1 MLEPYLIQ
9 RLKSLQK
16 KTPPHDLHWFANAAT
31 HMCWKTHPKQPS
43 AQGAHTT
50 VNEARYA
57 DWRVFEKGWLPSTFP
72 KSHLQIYLVAE
83 TSETGRTNVK
93 NVALSKWGPYE
104 IPAAF
109 IHSLDVGNRVWPP
122 DSSSHAGDEE
132 TTTKWHENMIPN
144 VLKNHTQL
152 RNDHQRKN
160 VKRSITARDRQQVQD
175 TGSALWIEKF
185 PEHIGHNQGQ
195 RAYQEQADQGC
206 SQAPTQNYSFN
217 SSAGVG
223 YVQDE
228 TKTM

>member
-132 TTTKWHENMIPN
+132 TTTKWHENMIPKRTKKSYP
-144 VLKNHTQL
+144 VAKWSSKKECQKKHHSTWPPAGTRHWL
-152 RNDHQRKN
+152 RPL
-160 VKRSITARDRQQVQD
+160 DREI
-175 TGSALWIEKF
+175 S
-185 PEHIGHNQGQ
+185 
-195 RAYQEQADQGC
+195 RAYRA
-206 SQAPTQNYSFN
+206 
-217 SSAGVG
+217 
-223 YVQDE
+223 
-228 TKTM
+228 